1 MKRLR
6 ISGAEGPSRAV
17 GVGTLPRA
25 FTLIE
30 LVISVAIGALV
41 LGSAYLCLNAGF
53 AAQRLI
59 EPRADAF
66 QNARVA
72 LELICADLRG
82 ACAFASGPEF
92 VGFHRKL
99 GEVDADNLD
108 FATRNHTPRGVGQGD
123 YCEQSLYLEKNPRTG
138 EFSLLRRRNP
148 RTGFDPLS
156 GGSREEIATGLKGF
170 RLEYYDGF
178 EWYDTWGEMKS
189 SRPAPGATTSIAKA
203 APASASASAASSLL
217 PPNASGLPEAVRVT
231 LRFQPASR
239 KSDAAE
245 APLVFQ
251 SIARIAVP
259 TRARTSTTT
268 TDSNAGPAPVGGPP
282 PTP

>member
-6 ISGAEGPSRAV
+6 ISGAGGLGKAAGR
-17 GVGTLPRA
+17 GTLPRA

-82 ACAFASGPEF
+82 ACALASGPEF

-148 RTGFDPLS
+148 RMGFDPFS
-156 GGSREEIATGLKGF
+156 GGSREEIATGLVGF

-178 EWYDTWGEMKS
+178 EWFDTWGEMKS
-189 SRPAPGATTSIAKA
+189 SPPAPAAPASTAKA
-203 APASASASAASSLL
+203 APASSGRSLL
-217 PPNASGLPEAVRVT
+217 PPNARGLPEAVRVT

-259 TRARTSTTT
+259 TRSRTSSAASVSTT
-268 TDSNAGPAPVGGPP
+268 GPAPVGGQP